1 VSDLRILIVEDEER
15 IASFL
20 AKGLRAAGY
29 AVDRAAT
36 GTEAVELGRSPQVDL
51 IVLDLG
57 LPDVDG
63 SSVLVELRRA
73 GVRTPVI
80 ILSGRGDIDDRVA
93 GLDLGA
99 DDYLPK
105 PFAFDELLARVRA
118 RLRRLGD
125 DPGTTVRAGEVE
137 LDLLT
142 RRAVVGD
149 RTVELTG
156 REFALLETM
165 LRHPR
170 QVLSREQL
178 LSRVWGLSF
187 DPGSNLVDV
196 YIGYLRRKLGEGVV
210 ETVRGVGYRLNPEAG
225 AARSRDATLQGRR
238 ELEPA
243 QNHSDLR

>member
-1 VSDLRILIVEDEER
+1 VSEVRILVVEDEER

-36 GTEAVELGRSPQVDL
+36 GAEAIEMGRSPHVDL
-51 IVLDLG
+51 VVLDLG
-57 LPDVDG
+57 LPDIDG
-63 SSVLVELRRA
+63 SDVLRELRKHA
-73 GVRTPVI
+73 VRIPVI
-80 ILSGRGDIDDRVA
+80 ILSARGDIDDRVA
-93 GLDLGA
+93 GLNLGA
-99 DDYLPK
+99 DDYLAK

-118 RLRRLGD
+118 RLRRVGD
-125 DPGTTVRAGEVE
+125 DPGTTVRAGDVE

-142 RRAVVGD
+142 RRAAVGN

-156 REFALLETM
+156 REFALLETL
-165 LRHPR
+165 LRHPN

-196 YIGYLRRKLGEGVV
+196 YVGYLRRKLGEGVV
-210 ETVRGVGYRLNPEAG
+210 ETVRGVGYRLNPEVGVTAG
-225 AARSRDATLQGRR
+225 GPNAMSRT
-238 ELEPA
+238 LEPA
-243 QNHSDLR
+243 QNHGDRG

>member
-1 VSDLRILIVEDEER
+1 VIELRILVVEDEER

-36 GTEAVELGRSPQVDL
+36 GVEAIELGRSPHVDL
-51 IVLDLG
+51 VVLDLG
-57 LPDVDG
+57 LPDIDG
-63 SSVLVELRRA
+63 SEVLRQLRGA
-73 GVRTPVI
+73 EVRTPVI
-80 ILSGRGDIDDRVA
+80 ILSARADIDDRVA
-93 GLDLGA
+93 GLNLGA
-99 DDYLPK
+99 DDYLAK

-118 RLRRLGD
+118 RLRRVDD
-125 DPGTTVRAGEVE
+125 DPGTTVRAGDVE

-142 RRAVVGD
+142 RRAAVGG

-156 REFALLETM
+156 REFALLET
-165 LRHPR
+165 LIRHPN

-196 YIGYLRRKLGEGVV
+196 YVGYLRRKLGEGVV
-210 ETVRGVGYRLNPEAG
+210 ETVRGVGYRLNPVVEMAG
-225 AARSRDATLQGRR
+225 GSEPPPLSRP
-238 ELEPA
+238 LEPA
-243 QNHSDLR
+243 HRRGDRS

>member
-1 VSDLRILIVEDEER
+1 VSELRILVVEDEDR

-36 GTEAVELGRSPQVDL
+36 GAEGVELGRGPHVDL

-57 LPDVDG
+57 LPDIDG
-63 SSVLVELRRA
+63 SDVLRELRA
-73 GVRTPVI
+73 AEVRTPVI
-80 ILSGRGDIDDRVA
+80 ILSARGDIDDRIA
-93 GLDLGA
+93 GLNLGA
-99 DDYLPK
+99 DDYLAK

-118 RLRRLGD
+118 RLRRVGN
-125 DPGTTVRAGEVE
+125 DPGTTVRAGDVE

-142 RRAVVGD
+142 RRAAVGQ

-156 REFALLETM
+156 REFALLETL
-165 LRHPR
+165 LRHSN

-196 YIGYLRRKLGEGVV
+196 YVGYLRRKLGEGVV
-210 ETVRGVGYRLNPEAG
+210 ETVRGVGYRLNPEVGITAENQPTPPP
-225 AARSRDATLQGRR
+225 RP
-238 ELEPA
+238 LEPA
-243 QNHSDLR
+243 QNHGDLR

>member
-1 VSDLRILIVEDEER
+1 MRVLVIEDEDR

-36 GTEAVELGRSPQVDL
+36 GAEGIELGRSPHVDL

-57 LPDVDG
+57 LPDIDG
-63 SSVLVELRRA
+63 SEVLRELRTA
-73 GVRTPVI
+73 EVRTPVI
-80 ILSGRGDIDDRVA
+80 ILSARGDIDDRVA
-93 GLDLGA
+93 GLNLGA
-99 DDYLPK
+99 DDYLAK

-118 RLRRLGD
+118 RLRRVGD
-125 DPGTTVRAGEVE
+125 EAGTTVRAGDVE

-142 RRAVVGD
+142 RRAAIGN

-156 REFALLETM
+156 REFALLETL
-165 LRHPR
+165 LRHPN

-196 YIGYLRRKLGEGVV
+196 YVGYLRRKLGEGVV
-210 ETVRGVGYRLNPEAG
+210 ETVRGVGYRLNPESGIMEADET
-225 AARSRDATLQGRR
+225 APLARP
-238 ELEPA
+238 LEPA
-243 QNHSDLR
+243 RNHGDLR

>member
-1 VSDLRILIVEDEER
+1 VSGLRILVVEDEER

-36 GTEAVELGRSPQVDL
+36 GAEAVELGRSPHVDL

-63 SSVLVELRRA
+63 SEVLRELRRA
-73 GVRTPVI
+73 EVRTPVI
-80 ILSGRGDIDDRVA
+80 VLSARSDIDDRIA
-93 GLDLGA
+93 GLNLGA
-99 DDYLPK
+99 DDYLAK

-118 RLRRLGD
+118 RLRRVGA
-125 DPGTTVRAGEVE
+125 DPGTTIRAGDVE

-142 RRAVVGD
+142 RRAAVGS
-149 RTVELTG
+149 RSVELTG
-156 REFALLETM
+156 REFALLETL
-165 LRHPR
+165 LRHPN

-210 ETVRGVGYRLNPEAG
+210 ETVRGVGYRMNPEIGITGGPG
-225 AARSRDATLQGRR
+225 AAPLPRA
-238 ELEPA
+238 LEPA
-243 QNHSDLR
+243 RNHGDLR